1 MSEESDWKLFRKK
14 LPQWQERHMQKL
26 LDDYAAIIAA
36 PRLASDRFWALENRL
51 RRDVR
56 HTGVRAEM
64 RRSRMHQNIA
74 RLLNEG
80 SITVEDLEDFTD
92 EIKES
97 AASNQKNS
105 Q

>member
-1 MSEESDWKLFRKK
+1 MHEESDWKLFRKK

-26 LDDYAAIIAA
+26 LDDNAAIIAE
-36 PRLASDRFWALENRL
+36 PGSASSKFWQLEERL
-51 RRDVR
+51 RTDAR

-64 RRSRMHQNIA
+64 RRSRMHQNIT

-80 SITVEDLEDFTD
+80 AITAGDLDDFSD

-97 AASNQKNS
+97 AAFNQKDFR
-105 Q
+105 